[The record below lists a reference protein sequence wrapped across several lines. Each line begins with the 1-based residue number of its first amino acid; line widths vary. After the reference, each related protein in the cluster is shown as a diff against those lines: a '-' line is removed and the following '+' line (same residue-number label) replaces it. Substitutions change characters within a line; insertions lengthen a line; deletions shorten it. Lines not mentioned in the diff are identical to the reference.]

1 MSPTCATGGEAW
13 SQWSWSLEF
22 GFVYAR
28 TEEED
33 GLYWAA
39 QEWFAHEVL
48 KVLSESDGLP
58 QTAGA
63 GLKEAGD
70 PVEAWR
76 ASE

>member
-1 MSPTCATGGEAW
+1 MSPTGATGGEAW

-22 GFVYAR
+22 SFIQTT

-39 QEWFAHEVL
+39 QEWFAREVL
-48 KVLSESDGLP
+48 KVLAEAAGLP

-63 GLKEAGD
+63 GLKEASE